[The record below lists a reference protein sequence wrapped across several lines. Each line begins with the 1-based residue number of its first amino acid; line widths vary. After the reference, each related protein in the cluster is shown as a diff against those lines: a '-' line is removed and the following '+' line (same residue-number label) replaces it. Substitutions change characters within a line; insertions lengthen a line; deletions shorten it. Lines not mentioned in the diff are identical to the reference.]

1 MKEPISFN
9 TIFTTQTRKFKMK
22 NITLKSTILGMAM
35 LFGMTT
41 VYAEEMKSDAMPM
54 KSEPMMNTPMKKMM
68 KSDDMKMHSDHMM
81 KSDNMMKSDEMGMK
95 SDMKMKSDKK
105 MKSNKKM
112 KMTKEKM

>member
-1 MKEPISFN
+1 
-9 TIFTTQTRKFKMK
+9 MK
-22 NITLKSTILGMAM
+22 NTTLKSTILGMAM
-35 LFGMTT
+35 LFGATT

-54 KSEPMMNTPMKKMM
+54 KSEPIMNTPMKKMM
-68 KSDDMKMHSDHMM
+68 KSDDMQMHSDH
-81 KSDNMMKSDEMGMK
+81 MMKSDEMGMK

>member
-1 MKEPISFN
+1 
-9 TIFTTQTRKFKMK
+9 MK

-35 LFGMTT
+35 LFGTT
-41 VYAEEMKSDAMPM
+41 TIYAEEMKSDAMPM

-95 SDMKMKSDKK
+95 SDKK

>member
-1 MKEPISFN
+1 
-9 TIFTTQTRKFKMK
+9 MK
-22 NITLKSTILGMAM
+22 NITLKTAILGMTM
-35 LFGMTT
+35 LFCATT
-41 VYAEEMKSDAMPM
+41 LYAEEMKPDAMSM
-54 KSEPMMNTPMKKMM
+54 KSEPMMNAPMKKMM

-112 KMTKEKM
+112 KMIKENM

>member
-1 MKEPISFN
+1 
-9 TIFTTQTRKFKMK
+9 MK
-22 NITLKSTILGMAM
+22 NITFKSAILGVAM
-35 LFGMTT
+35 LFGTTT

-54 KSEPMMNTPMKKMM
+54 KSEPMMVSPMKKMM
-68 KSDDMKMHSDHMM
+68 KSNDMQMHSDHMM
-81 KSDNMMKSDEMGMK
+81 KSDDMGMK

>member
-1 MKEPISFN
+1 
-9 TIFTTQTRKFKMK
+9 
-22 NITLKSTILGMAM
+22 M
-35 LFGMTT
+35 LFGVTP

-68 KSDDMKMHSDHMM
+68 KSDDMQMHSDH
-81 KSDNMMKSDEMGMK
+81 MMKSDEMGMK

-112 KMTKEKM
+112 KMAKEKM

>member
-1 MKEPISFN
+1 
-9 TIFTTQTRKFKMK
+9 MK
-22 NITLKSTILGMAM
+22 NITLKSAILGMAM

-54 KSEPMMNTPMKKMM
+54 KSEPMMVSPMKK
-68 KSDDMKMHSDHMM
+68 MM

-112 KMTKEKM
+112 KMTK

>member
-1 MKEPISFN
+1 
-9 TIFTTQTRKFKMK
+9 MK
-22 NITLKSTILGMAM
+22 NITLKSAILGMTM
-35 LFGMTT
+35 LFGATT
-41 VYAEEMKSDAMPM
+41 VYAEEMKSDTIPM
-54 KSEPMMNTPMKKMM
+54 KSEPMMNTPMKKIM
-68 KSDDMKMHSDHMM
+68 KSDDMQMHSDHMM

>member
-1 MKEPISFN
+1 
-9 TIFTTQTRKFKMK
+9 MK
-22 NITLKSTILGMAM
+22 NITLKSAILGMTM
-35 LFGMTT
+35 LFGATT

-54 KSEPMMNTPMKKMM
+54 KSEPMMVSPMKK
-68 KSDDMKMHSDHMM
+68 MM

-112 KMTKEKM
+112 KMKKEKM

>member
-1 MKEPISFN
+1 
-9 TIFTTQTRKFKMK
+9 MK
-22 NITLKSTILGMAM
+22 NITLKSAILGMTM
-35 LFGMTT
+35 LFGATT
-41 VYAEEMKSDAMPM
+41 VYAEEMKSNGMPM

-81 KSDNMMKSDEMGMK
+81 KSDDMMKSDNMMKSDEMG
-95 SDMKMKSDKK
+95 MKSDKK

>member
-1 MKEPISFN
+1 MKETISFN

-35 LFGMTT
+35 LFGATT

-54 KSEPMMNTPMKKMM
+54 KSEPIMNTPMKKMM

>member
-1 MKEPISFN
+1 MKETISFN

-22 NITLKSTILGMAM
+22 NITLKSAILGMTM
-35 LFGMTT
+35 LFGATT

-54 KSEPMMNTPMKKMM
+54 KSEPMMASPMKK
-68 KSDDMKMHSDHMM
+68 MM

>member
-1 MKEPISFN
+1 
-9 TIFTTQTRKFKMK
+9 MK
-22 NITLKSTILGMAM
+22 NITLKSAILGMTM
-35 LFGMTT
+35 LFGATT
-41 VYAEEMKSDAMPM
+41 VYAEEMKSDAIPM

-68 KSDDMKMHSDHMM
+68 KSDDMQMHSDH
-81 KSDNMMKSDEMGMK
+81 MMKSDEMGMK

>member
-1 MKEPISFN
+1 
-9 TIFTTQTRKFKMK
+9 MK
-22 NITLKSTILGMAM
+22 NITFKSAILGMTM
-35 LFGMTT
+35 LFGATT
-41 VYAEEMKSDAMPM
+41 VYAEEMKSDTMSM
-54 KSEPMMNTPMKKMM
+54 KSEPMMNAPMKKMM
-68 KSDDMKMHSDHMM
+68 KSDDMQMHSDHMM

>member
-1 MKEPISFN
+1 
-9 TIFTTQTRKFKMK
+9 MK
-22 NITLKSTILGMAM
+22 NITLKSAILGMTM
-35 LFGMTT
+35 LFGATT

-68 KSDDMKMHSDHMM
+68 KSD
-81 KSDNMMKSDEMGMK
+81 NMMKSDEMSMK

-105 MKSNKKM
+105 IKSNKKM

>member
-1 MKEPISFN
+1 
-9 TIFTTQTRKFKMK
+9 MK
-22 NITLKSTILGMAM
+22 NFTLKSAILGMDM
-35 LFGMTT
+35 LFGTIT

-68 KSDDMKMHSDHMM
+68 KSDDMKMHSDY
-81 KSDNMMKSDEMGMK
+81 MMKSDEMGI
-95 SDMKMKSDKK
+95 KSDKK

>member
-1 MKEPISFN
+1 
-9 TIFTTQTRKFKMK
+9 MK
-22 NITLKSTILGMAM
+22 NITLKSAILGMAM
-35 LFGMTT
+35 LFGATT

-54 KSEPMMNTPMKKMM
+54 KSEAMMNTPMKK
-68 KSDDMKMHSDHMM
+68 MM

>member
-1 MKEPISFN
+1 MKETISFN

-22 NITLKSTILGMAM
+22 NITLKSAILGMTM
-35 LFGMTT
+35 LFGATT
-41 VYAEEMKSDAMPM
+41 VYAEEMKSDAIPM
-54 KSEPMMNTPMKKMM
+54 KSEPMMNTPMKKIM

-81 KSDNMMKSDEMGMK
+81 KSDNMMKSNEMG
-95 SDMKMKSDKK
+95 MKSDKK

>member
-1 MKEPISFN
+1 MKETITFN

-22 NITLKSTILGMAM
+22 NITLKSAILGMTI
-35 LFGMTT
+35 LFGATT
-41 VYAEEMKSDAMPM
+41 LYAEEMKSDAMTM

-81 KSDNMMKSDEMGMK
+81 KSDEMGMK

-112 KMTKEKM
+112 KMAKEKM

>member
-1 MKEPISFN
+1 MKETISFN

-22 NITLKSTILGMAM
+22 NITLKSAILGMTM
-35 LFGMTT
+35 LFGATT

-81 KSDNMMKSDEMGMK
+81 KSD
-95 SDMKMKSDKK
+95 MKMKSDKK

>member
-1 MKEPISFN
+1 
-9 TIFTTQTRKFKMK
+9 MK
-22 NITLKSTILGMAM
+22 NITLKSAILGMAM
-35 LFGMTT
+35 LFGATT

-54 KSEPMMNTPMKKMM
+54 KSEAMMNTPMKKMM

>member
-1 MKEPISFN
+1 
-9 TIFTTQTRKFKMK
+9 MK
-22 NITLKSTILGMAM
+22 NITLKSAILSMAM
-35 LFGMTT
+35 LFGATT

-54 KSEPMMNTPMKKMM
+54 KSEPTMNTPMQKMM
-68 KSDDMKMHSDHMM
+68 KSDDMQMHSDHMM

-95 SDMKMKSDKK
+95 SDKK

>member
-1 MKEPISFN
+1 
-9 TIFTTQTRKFKMK
+9 MK
-22 NITLKSTILGMAM
+22 NIKLKSAILGMAM
-35 LFGMTT
+35 LFGATT
-41 VYAEEMKSDAMPM
+41 VYAEEMKSDVMPM

-95 SDMKMKSDKK
+95 SDKK

>member
-1 MKEPISFN
+1 
-9 TIFTTQTRKFKMK
+9 MK
-22 NITLKSTILGMAM
+22 NITFKSVILGMAM
-35 LFGMTT
+35 LFGATT

-54 KSEPMMNTPMKKMM
+54 KSEPMMNTPRKKMM

>member
-1 MKEPISFN
+1 
-9 TIFTTQTRKFKMK
+9 MK
-22 NITLKSTILGMAM
+22 NITLKSAILGMTM
-35 LFGMTT
+35 LFGATT

-81 KSDNMMKSDEMGMK
+81 KSD
-95 SDMKMKSDKK
+95 MKMKSDKK

>member
-1 MKEPISFN
+1 MKETISFN

-22 NITLKSTILGMAM
+22 NITLKSAILGMTM
-35 LFGMTT
+35 LFGATT

-54 KSEPMMNTPMKKMM
+54 KSEPMMNSPMKKMM
-68 KSDDMKMHSDHMM
+68 KSDDMKMHSDH
-81 KSDNMMKSDEMGMK
+81 MMKSDEMGMK

>member
-1 MKEPISFN
+1 
-9 TIFTTQTRKFKMK
+9 MK
-22 NITLKSTILGMAM
+22 NITFKSAILGMTM
-35 LFGMTT
+35 LFGVTT

-54 KSEPMMNTPMKKMM
+54 KSEAMMNTPMKKMM

-81 KSDNMMKSDEMGMK
+81 KSDDMGMK